1 MEEGMKNNIFIL
13 VLSIIIASGVWAQNL
28 PGGIWSSPQ
37 SDTTEGRYR
46 SSADD
51 FIRPDNYSGV
61 RFDKWFSMVS
71 FRELFDD
78 NNETYLGAIATAG
91 FATRVKNVPI
101 LDSLYVAGF
110 YSGNFWTGAPVS
122 FYTEQA
128 FTEGTVSGAT
138 ANKTYKVYPSVS
150 VFSPPANPV
159 NNFALLIGAADMGFR
174 LTYRTNHQSF
184 NKSDIIVGNET
195 ARYQLYKKYQAASG
209 YIAPQIA
216 WAMAKNLTPNGI
228 RPYITADLVFNRDYL
243 KNEAADGIS
252 GERILNSENH
262 FDPSLTA
269 GLGGYTFYNKD
280 GFRFSADLDYALTM
294 RIYNNKYSYL
304 DGDQLKTGKI
314 KGTFRVSGI
323 EYEEYSYSINS
334 LTPSLSGQWGAG
346 RLALRL
352 KLNLPLT
359 LSFQKQNPMIL
370 DNDTPG
376 KLIYDGVSKSTSI
389 FTFRPDVRL
398 ALQYRI
404 IQDRITLNAGARIQ
418 ASAITLRTTSQKRYA
433 EGNITESS
441 KVHETTFSDN
451 SGGGSRFTSRFSIGV
466 TGNLTRNV
474 WLEANTGISGVY
486 GNNAAIDIFVPSGLF
501 SFGNLMIGL
510 RF

>member
-1 MEEGMKNNIFIL
+1 MKNKGFTLIL
-13 VLSIIIASGVWAQNL
+13 LLSIITASGMWAQNL

-78 NNETYLGAIATAG
+78 NNETSFGAIATAG
-91 FATRVKNVPI
+91 FATRVKNVGNF
-101 LDSLYVAGF
+101 DSVYIAGF

-128 FTEGTVSGAT
+128 FTEATVPAGGA

-159 NNFALLIGAADMGFR
+159 NNFALLIGVADMGFR

-184 NKSDIIVGNET
+184 SKDDIIIGNET
-195 ARYQLYKKYQAASG
+195 AGYQLYKKYRAASG

-228 RPYITADLVFNRDYL
+228 RPYITADLVFNREYL
-243 KNEAADGIS
+243 KNEAAGGIS
-252 GERILNSENH
+252 GEKIVNSENH
-262 FDPSLTA
+262 FDPSITA

-280 GFRFSADLDYALTM
+280 GFRFSADADYVLTLK
-294 RIYNNKYSYL
+294 IYNNEYSYQ
-304 DGDQLKTGKI
+304 DGDKYKTGKI
-314 KGTFRVSGI
+314 KGTFRVSGVP
-323 EYEEYSYSINS
+323 YEEYSYAINS
-334 LTPSLSGQWGAG
+334 LTPSLSGQWGEG
-346 RLALRL
+346 KLALRL

-359 LSFQKQNPMIL
+359 LSFQEQNPMKQ
-370 DNDTPG
+370 DNDNPG

-398 ALQYRI
+398 AMQYRI
-404 IQDRITLNAGARIQ
+404 IPDRITLNVGARIQ
-418 ASAITLRTTSQKRYA
+418 TTAITMRTTSQKNYT
-433 EGNITESS
+433 EGKVTASS

-451 SGGGSRFTSRFSIGV
+451 SGGGSRFTSRFSIGA
-466 TGNLTRNV
+466 TGNLTKNI
-474 WLEANTGISGVY
+474 WLEANTGVSGAF
-486 GNNAAIDIFVPSGLF
+486 GNNAIDIFQPGGLF
-501 SFGNLMIGL
+501 SFGSIMVGL

>member
-1 MEEGMKNNIFIL
+1 MKTRVFTFAL
-13 VLSIIIASGVWAQNL
+13 LFSIITASGVWAQNL

-71 FRELFDD
+71 FRELLDD
-78 NNETYLGAIATAG
+78 NNEPTGKAIATAG
-91 FATRVKNVPI
+91 FATRV
-101 LDSLYVAGF
+101 SGLYIAGF
-110 YSGNFWTGAPVS
+110 YSGNFWTGAPAS
-122 FYTEQA
+122 LYTEHVY
-128 FTEGTVSGAT
+128 TRETVPDGGTAS
-138 ANKTYKVYPSVS
+138 KTYRVYPSVS

-159 NNFALLIGAADMGFR
+159 NNFALLIGVADMGFR
-174 LTYRTNHQSF
+174 ITYRTNHQSF
-184 NKSDIIVGNET
+184 NKDDIIIGYDTEL
-195 ARYQLYKKYQAASG
+195 QLYKKYQTAFG

-228 RPYITADLVFNRDYL
+228 RPYVTFDLGFQRDYL
-243 KNEAADGIS
+243 KMETNAGINIGRS
-252 GERILNSENH
+252 LNPENH
-262 FDPSLTA
+262 VDPSLTA

-280 GFRFSADLDYALTM
+280 GFRFSADVDYVFTM
-294 RIYNNKYSYL
+294 NIYNNKYSYL
-304 DGDQLKTGKI
+304 NFLGNQYRTGKI
-314 KGTFRVSGI
+314 NGTFRLSSQPF
-323 EYEEYSYSINS
+323 EEKSYSFNS

-359 LSFQKQNPMIL
+359 LSFEEQNPMKPD
-370 DNDTPG
+370 DNNPG
-376 KLIYDGVSKSTSI
+376 ELIYDGVNKSTTV

-404 IQDRITLNAGARIQ
+404 IPDRLTLNAGARIQ
-418 ASAITLRTTSQKRYA
+418 TTAITMRTTNQKRYV
-433 EGNITESS
+433 EGKIASS
-441 KVHETTFSDN
+441 SRVHETTFSDN
-451 SGGGSRFTSRFSIGV
+451 TGTGSSFASRFSIGA
-466 TGNLTRNV
+466 TGNLTRNA
-474 WLEANTGISGVY
+474 WLEANTGVSNMY
-486 GNNAAIDIFVPSGLF
+486 GNSAIDIFAPGGLF
-501 SFGNLMIGL
+501 SFGSVMFGL